1 MNTFNTKEDGTH
13 LYRFCYVEP
22 IIDIYAYDLEQAM
35 ERYLVYCQK
44 NELYGLYDYEADDD
58 DEMHCY
64 TDPTMEDP
72 DCYPAYIRIDYLSVE
87 EIEACVDA
95 GGHPF
100 QGGWKKIAQSNVVL
114 L

>member
-1 MNTFNTKEDGTH
+1 MNKFNTKEDGTH
-13 LYRFCYVEP
+13 LYRFYYVEP

-58 DEMHCY
+58 DDIHCY

-100 QGGWKKIAQSNVVL
+100 QGGWRKIV
-114 L
+114 

>member
-13 LYRFCYVEP
+13 LYRFYYVEP

-44 NELYGLYDYEADDD
+44 NGLYGLYDYEADDD
-58 DEMHCY
+58 DEMRLY

-72 DCYPAYIRIDYLSVE
+72 DCYPAYIRIDTTYLLRKLRRALMPEVIRFRE
-87 EIEACVDA
+87 V
-95 GGHPF
+95 G
-100 QGGWKKIAQSNVVL
+100 KR
-114 L
+114 

>member
-44 NELYGLYDYEADDD
+44 NELYGLYDYEADDED
-58 DEMHCY
+58 DIHCY

-72 DCYPAYIRIDYLSVE
+72 DCVILRIYALTTYLLRKLRRALMPEVIRFREV
-87 EIEACVDA
+87 
-95 GGHPF
+95 G
-100 QGGWKKIAQSNVVL
+100 KR
-114 L
+114 

>member
-44 NELYGLYDYEADDD
+44 NELYGLYDY
-58 DEMHCY
+58 
-64 TDPTMEDP
+64 
-72 DCYPAYIRIDYLSVE
+72 
-87 EIEACVDA
+87 
-95 GGHPF
+95 
-100 QGGWKKIAQSNVVL
+100 
-114 L
+114 

>member
-1 MNTFNTKEDGTH
+1 MSTFNTKEDGTH
-13 LYRFCYVEP
+13 LYRFSYVEP

-44 NELYGLYDYEADDD
+44 NEFHGLYD

-64 TDPTMEDP
+64 TDPTMEDS
-72 DCYPAYIRIDYLSVE
+72 DCHPAYIRIDYLYVE

-100 QGGWKKIAQSNVVL
+100 QGGWRKIV
-114 L
+114 

>member
-1 MNTFNTKEDGTH
+1 
-13 LYRFCYVEP
+13 
-22 IIDIYAYDLEQAM
+22 M

-87 EIEACVDA
+87 EIEACFDA

-100 QGGWKKIAQSNVVL
+100 QGGWKKIA
-114 L
+114 

>member
-44 NELYGLYDYEADDD
+44 NELYGLYDYEADDED
-58 DEMHCY
+58 DMTATQTQQWRILIVILRIYALTTYLLRKLRRALMPEV
-64 TDPTMEDP
+64 
-72 DCYPAYIRIDYLSVE
+72 IRFREV
-87 EIEACVDA
+87 
-95 GGHPF
+95 G
-100 QGGWKKIAQSNVVL
+100 KR
-114 L
+114 